1 MCNPKEDEFRVNLK
15 EAIWKYC
22 GVGIDNATVIA
33 IIYIIENLVDN
44 PNFTVTI
51 NNAII
56 TNSQDNPTPKVS
68 KSIHVDFEDRF
79 PTENDPK

>member
-1 MCNPKEDEFRVNLK
+1 MSEAKKNEFRVNLK

-44 PNFTVTI
+44 PNFTATI
-51 NNAII
+51 NNAIL
-56 TNSQDNPTPKVS
+56 TNSRDILIAEGK
-68 KSIHVDFEDRF
+68 KSIHIDFD
-79 PTENDPK
+79 K